1 MREITARIVKNDIQ
15 RPPTLRLE
23 KLGKYS
29 FSTRDDG
36 GSGAQ
41 FRGLI
46 TFDLANMEVSNIPFN
61 VHDSALLD
69 PIEKPP
75 LPEKIREYDMQ
86 TCDDPKMLQHMFCFG
101 FVKPWMF
108 SLKK

>member
-1 MREITARIVKNDIQ
+1 MKMQEITARIVKNDIQ
-15 RPPTLRLE
+15 RPPTFKLE

-46 TFDLANMEVSNIPFN
+46 TFDLANMETGTVN
-61 VHDSALLD
+61 
-69 PIEKPP
+69 
-75 LPEKIREYDMQ
+75 
-86 TCDDPKMLQHMFCFG
+86 
-101 FVKPWMF
+101 
-108 SLKK
+108 